1 MDYEHFYNK
10 STTKYKQAGFMN
22 LILEN
27 VPLIFGDRVIEK
39 GFRKAFKGDW
49 GSEKHTKRPGL
60 LQDLSRL
67 SYWSFIAQL
76 RKTNIHIDADGAKIV
91 GPRWL
96 NSTQWGI
103 LCPIPFIKKWI
114 TNIFIINQPQ
124 SINKLV
130 L

>member
-1 MDYEHFYNK
+1 
-10 STTKYKQAGFMN
+10 MN

-27 VPLIFGDRVIEK
+27 VPLIFGDRIVEK

-76 RKTNIHIDADGAKIV
+76 RKTNIHIDADGAKSHGAAVAEKANVAFRVVKTGVILTVDRLLDLANV
-91 GPRWL
+91 GVDDNRA
-96 NSTQWGI
+96 
-103 LCPIPFIKKWI
+103 
-114 TNIFIINQPQ
+114 
-124 SINKLV
+124 V
-130 L
+130 